1 MTPFEVYR
9 NYLALKNHFNNPKY
23 DYFKYNGKGSAS
35 PDSFSKMKD
44 AMFFQNIAKHR
55 DPHGLMLA
63 NFVKNPKL
71 WVRDIAYSESA
82 EQNYLD
88 WIKRIQ
94 SLTYAFKSDLSKLDA
109 PFDSNLIVKD
119 NEHPTL
125 LRLLFSEEVQPETV
139 CIIADLT
146 GCLKHWDQELVFD
159 PVWDEMGLFIR
170 KYTPFVKYD
179 REKIKKILVDFFS
192 E

>member
-23 DYFKYNGKGSAS
+23 DYFRYNGKGSAS
-35 PDSFSKMKD
+35 PESFSKRKD
-44 AMFFQNIAKHR
+44 AMFFQKLAKHR

-63 NFVKNPKL
+63 NFIKNPKL
-71 WVRDIAYSESA
+71 WIRDIAYSEEA

-88 WIKRIQ
+88 WTKRMQ
-94 SLTYAFKSDLSKLDA
+94 SLTYLFKSDLSKLDT

-119 NEHPTL
+119 NNHPAL
-125 LRLLFSEEVQPETV
+125 LKLFLSETVQPETV

-146 GCLKHWDQELVFD
+146 GCLKHWDQELESD

-179 REKIKKILVDFFS
+179 REKIKKTLIDFFS

>member
-9 NYLALKNHFNNPKY
+9 DYLALKNHFNNPKY
-23 DYFKYNGKGSAS
+23 DYFRYNGKSGAS
-35 PDSFSKMKD
+35 PESFSKRKD
-44 AMFFQNIAKHR
+44 AMFFQKLAKHR

-63 NFVKNPKL
+63 NFIKNPKL
-71 WVRDIAYSESA
+71 WIRDIAYSEGA
-82 EQNYLD
+82 EQTYLD
-88 WIKRIQ
+88 WTKRIQ
-94 SLTYAFKSDLSKLDA
+94 SLTYLFKSDMSKLDT

-119 NEHPTL
+119 NDHPTL
-125 LRLLFSEEVQPETV
+125 LKLLLSEAILPETV

-146 GCLKHWDQELVFD
+146 GCTKYWDRELAFD
-159 PVWDEMGLFIR
+159 PVWDEMGTFIK

-179 REKIKKILVDFFS
+179 REKIKKTLVDFFS